1 MVCDYIFGENR
12 NILAFDR
19 VIYGDVESGDEGER
33 EIEQDTQQK
42 KKEEENDSIVKVTGD
57 IYIIKGQKYEKT
69 ELSAI

>member
-12 NILAFDR
+12 DKLAFDR

-57 IYIIKGQKYEKT
+57 KYIIKGQKYEKT